1 MATNKKK
8 VTENAVTE
16 VNLESTV
23 RDIPIMADSLP
34 GNSEIE
40 NAETPFDSINSTVT
54 SVTPVTTCNDA
65 PYIGNSPA
73 AASVTVV
80 TGGFSVNDLIN
91 EAIDPN
97 EEPPTEPDQPKIN
110 RPCYAVYDERVI
122 LSGAHGGTRM
132 SGVY

>member
-40 NAETPFDSINSTVT
+40 NAETPV
-54 SVTPVTTCNDA
+54 
-65 PYIGNSPA
+65 
-73 AASVTVV
+73 
-80 TGGFSVNDLIN
+80 
-91 EAIDPN
+91 
-97 EEPPTEPDQPKIN
+97 
-110 RPCYAVYDERVI
+110 
-122 LSGAHGGTRM
+122 
-132 SGVY
+132 